1 MERKVLQIPPLV
13 RICIFSYCN
22 LLSLLNTH
30 SKLSRTDRKNLT
42 SSENLD
48 QSLKLKL
55 DFEKLKNESKEN
67 IPNAKQIS
75 YSVKLCKQV
84 KLLLKTFKT
93 DIYIHDI
100 LRIASKYKKYVEI
113 EIKIDENDSQ
123 SWERYFKDEYQSYLN
138 QIKKVKFIYD
148 RNNQS
153 INMAQLIKPLENV
166 TFIEVCDQ
174 REQKQAHGQCT
185 FLTELEETVALRIQ
199 EFHYTS

>member
-1 MERKVLQIPPLV
+1 M
-13 RICIFSYCN
+13 
-22 LLSLLNTH
+22 NTH
-30 SKLSRTDRKNLT
+30 SKLTRADRKNLT

-55 DFEKLKNESKEN
+55 DFEKLKNETKEN

-100 LRIASKYKKYVEI
+100 LRIASKYNKFVEI
-113 EIKIDENDSQ
+113 EMKIDENDSK
-123 SWERYFKDEYQSYLN
+123 SWVRYFKDEYQSYMN
-138 QIKKVKFIYD
+138 SIKKIKFVYD
-148 RNNQS
+148 RNNS
-153 INMAQLIKPLENV
+153 GINIGQLIKPLENV
-166 TFIEVCDQ
+166 SFIEVCDQ

-185 FLTELEETVALRIQ
+185 FLIELEETVALRI
-199 EFHYTS
+199 

>member
-1 MERKVLQIPPLV
+1 MEKKVSQIPPMV
-13 RICIFSYCN
+13 RICIFNYCN
-22 LLSLLNTH
+22 LLSLLNTY

-48 QSLKLKL
+48 QTLKLKL

-67 IPNAKQIS
+67 IPSAKQIS

-113 EIKIDENDSQ
+113 EIKIDENDS
-123 SWERYFKDEYQSYLN
+123 
-138 QIKKVKFIYD
+138 
-148 RNNQS
+148 
-153 INMAQLIKPLENV
+153 
-166 TFIEVCDQ
+166 
-174 REQKQAHGQCT
+174 
-185 FLTELEETVALRIQ
+185 
-199 EFHYTS
+199 